1 MNERE
6 AWHVAEERAGEVLQT
21 VHRIMDAFE
30 AVFGPWM
37 DKIMALLDEVSA
49 NAPAYRPPTRPRQA
63 RPWELRG
70 QAVGLNVTPTWQRCP
85 QRHWGREGKDRW
97 QRERAA

>member
-1 MNERE
+1 MGSWRSWLSSLWGWYGGWIRE
-6 AWHVAEERAGEVLQT
+6 
-21 VHRIMDAFE
+21 
-30 AVFGPWM
+30 
-37 DKIMALLDEVSA
+37 LLGSGSR
-49 NAPAYRPPTRPRQA
+49 PRHRPPTRAGQA

-97 QRERAA
+97 RGERVA